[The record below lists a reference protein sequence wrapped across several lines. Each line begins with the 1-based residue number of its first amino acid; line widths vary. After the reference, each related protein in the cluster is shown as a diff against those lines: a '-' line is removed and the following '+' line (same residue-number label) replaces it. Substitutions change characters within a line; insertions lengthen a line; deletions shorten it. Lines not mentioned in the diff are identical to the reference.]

1 MLEFLASRKEG
12 RMPRRDLIINN
23 DAVVFALKVRG
34 GRARIREVTSD
45 LWESLDPQTRERYG
59 NLDRLYSRVSS
70 ILSENQGVVFTRV
83 EKGVWE
89 LMGERLV

>member
-1 MLEFLASRKEG
+1 
-12 RMPRRDLIINN
+12 MPRRDLIINN